1 MQRENKWQDR
11 WEDCGLKARITDVEM
26 FAINHGFA
34 EWKGQSI
41 PEFIQS
47 EIDLA
52 VAEERERIAESVMF
66 NITSNKNGEYIN
78 LGTLLSIINK

>member
-34 EWKGQSI
+34 EWKGQLI

-47 EIDLA
+47 EITRA
-52 VAEERERIAESVMF
+52 VAERDKEWEVKLEKAVEKERNRIES
-66 NITSNKNGEYIN
+66 I
-78 LGTLLSIINK
+78 L

>member
-52 VAEERERIAESVMF
+52 VAEERRRIEEENYLDAREEAEYADLD
-66 NITSNKNGEYIN
+66 K
-78 LGTLLSIINK
+78 